1 MLCIIKITQCKT
13 LKYDIKKT
21 TKISGKKHHTISNK
35 NNYVDFESKITHVKD
50 VNDNPK
56 VFVENQLD
64 EKSINNNI
72 VKNTPIEN
80 MNSSNSKI
88 DSNHKED
95 ADNNYYM
102 LGGGVV
108 SIALVGIGFFN
119 LYQRKRNTIF
129 SLTKE
134 ELEELDK
141 THKINNSYTS
151 LSEEEKRFLHK
162 INARKN
168 NNTKHYDELS
178 EEEILSIRRKN
189 GWVGSDDEDFQL
201 RRRKTDKRL
210 SSNVKIINT
219 NTVAPRHASLNIK
232 PSNNSLS
239 NYSYRKSYDAVEE
252 LKRENTSIY
261 AKNSKESL
269 NISSKGSNKISNKK
283 NLSIITKNI
292 SMPPIK
298 MICTIVKN
306 YNPVRPDEIKL
317 HLGDKVEIVN
327 VYKDGWAT
335 GKVISNDESSNHN
348 NNIGYF
354 PLAHASEPEIIDDSI
369 NNFMMPSPLT
379 PPINR
384 SIRNLPY
391 QNSPL
396 SATSPFNNIIT
407 NTSVATSNIKSKN
420 RHTSMV
426 AISSSSILKQEP
438 QSLSSLNNSNSSVIS
453 INNNINIVQHH
464 INNGSD
470 NEINNRTNNLNI
482 NINVNQNFIN
492 NNISINNNKE
502 NENTPS
508 ISSNTVFFSAPT
520 TPTSSL
526 VKRTSLM
533 DPQTISSLLSK
544 TLKEEK
550 MINEIQLK
558 DDKEEEKACHSQK
571 VFDFLRN
578 NVYSSS
584 STMEEREYYKKCL
597 ERLRM
602 SKSLDAE
609 INKN

>member
-1 MLCIIKITQCKT
+1 
-13 LKYDIKKT
+13 
-21 TKISGKKHHTISNK
+21 
-35 NNYVDFESKITHVKD
+35 
-50 VNDNPK
+50 
-56 VFVENQLD
+56 
-64 EKSINNNI
+64 
-72 VKNTPIEN
+72 
-80 MNSSNSKI
+80 
-88 DSNHKED
+88 
-95 ADNNYYM
+95 
-102 LGGGVV
+102 
-108 SIALVGIGFFN
+108 
-119 LYQRKRNTIF
+119 
-129 SLTKE
+129 
-134 ELEELDK
+134 
-141 THKINNSYTS
+141 
-151 LSEEEKRFLHK
+151 
-162 INARKN
+162 
-168 NNTKHYDELS
+168 
-178 EEEILSIRRKN
+178 
-189 GWVGSDDEDFQL
+189 
-201 RRRKTDKRL
+201 
-210 SSNVKIINT
+210 
-219 NTVAPRHASLNIK
+219 
-232 PSNNSLS
+232 
-239 NYSYRKSYDAVEE
+239 
-252 LKRENTSIY
+252 
-261 AKNSKESL
+261 
-269 NISSKGSNKISNKK
+269 
-283 NLSIITKNI
+283 
-292 SMPPIK
+292 MPPIK